1 MKSNKEKGFIGI
13 DMVLAI
19 LAIMIFSALIASLM
33 YTNTLENLKVRRET
47 LATIYLTEILENIGI
62 TTYDEVIQ
70 ENVNNFIPANLE
82 EDKYNV
88 EITISDDIDLINN
101 EEENIIKKV
110 VATIS
115 YELGNKNYQH
125 SIGRIKIKE

>member
-1 MKSNKEKGFIGI
+1 MKSNKEKGFVGI

-33 YTNTLENLKVRRET
+33 YTNTLENLKVRRQT
-47 LATIYLTEILENIGI
+47 LATIYLTETLENIGI
-62 TTYDEVIQ
+62 ATYDEVIQ
-70 ENVNNFIPANLE
+70 ENANNFVPENLE
-82 EDKYNV
+82 EDKYNI
-88 EITISDDIDLINN
+88 EITISDENDIIKN

-125 SIGRIKIKE
+125 SIERIKIKE